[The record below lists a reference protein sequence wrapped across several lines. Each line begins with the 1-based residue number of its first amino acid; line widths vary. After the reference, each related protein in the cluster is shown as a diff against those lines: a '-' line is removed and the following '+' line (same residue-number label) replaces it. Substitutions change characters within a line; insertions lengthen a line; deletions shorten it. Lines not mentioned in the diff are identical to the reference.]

1 MKKVKRMLALLA
13 AFALVLAMAVPAWAD
28 EATCSITAPNN
39 EHNYEVYQIFT
50 GTLSEDNGT
59 KVLSDIKWGQ
69 NSKNREGANVGDKVS
84 ETVLNEITNVA
95 TKSDSEKLTVIE
107 KYVDL
112 TASKTFTTVN
122 SGSTQNVPAGYY
134 LIKDTDN
141 SYDNQHDAYTQFI
154 VEVAGK
160 VSFQPKTDYP
170 TVEKKVQ
177 ENSKTNDTTGDYGEK
192 YNDVADYSIG
202 DAVPFKLI
210 GSVPDM
216 SQYSTSYKYTFH
228 DTLAESLKA
237 PAQAD
242 VKVYISSDKAGS
254 DKQDITSNF
263 TVTVSGQKI
272 TVHTDNLKTITGI
285 SADKYIL
292 VEYSA
297 VLNSKAA
304 INKENV
310 TGTSNGNINQVY
322 LTYSNNP
329 RNESEAGKTP
339 EDTVIVFTYKIEA
352 TKVDGETNENLK
364 GVTFRIYKMSGDK
377 KLYAQ
382 VADGKLNGWVKPAD
396 ADNNC
401 VLTSGEDGK
410 FSLAGLDDGTYF
422 IEEITPLPGYN
433 SIDPVEI
440 QVNGNT
446 NNGQSGNGATSELT
460 DVTFTVGKKTENA
473 IKIVNNA
480 GTTLPSTG
488 GMGTTVFYVVGGGL
502 MAVAVVLLV
511 TKKRMENKR

>member
-1 MKKVKRMLALLA
+1 MKRVKRVLALLA
-13 AFALVLAMAVPAWAD
+13 AFALVLAMAVPAFAD
-28 EATCSITAPNN
+28 GVTCSITAPNN

-59 KVLSDIKWGQ
+59 KVLSDIKWG
-69 NSKNREGANVGDKVS
+69 KNGINNGTTVTVGESVP
-84 ETVLNEITNVA
+84 ETVLKEITDVA
-95 TKSDSEKLTVIE
+95 TKSDSEKLAVIE
-107 KYVDL
+107 KYVSL
-112 TASKTFTTVN
+112 KGEKFITVN

-177 ENSKTNDTTGDYGEK
+177 ENSKATGTTGDYGER

-216 SQYSTSYKYTFH
+216 SQYSTYKYTFH
-228 DTLAESLKA
+228 DTLEKSLTVPAEDS
-237 PAQAD
+237 
-242 VKVYISSDKAGS
+242 VKVYASSNKAGS
-254 DKQDITSNF
+254 GKKDITSNF
-263 TVTVSGQKI
+263 TVTVSGQEI
-272 TVHTDNLKTITGI
+272 TVHTDDLKTIDDI
-285 SADKYIL
+285 SANKYIL

-297 VLNSKAA
+297 VLNSNAA

-310 TGTSNGNINQVY
+310 TGTDNGNINKVY

-329 RNESEAGKTP
+329 RNESEAGRTP

-352 TKVDGETNENLK
+352 TKVDGETKKGLE
-364 GVTFRIYKMSGDK
+364 GVTFRIYKMIGDGK
-377 KLYAQ
+377 WYAQ
-382 VADGKLNGWVKPAD
+382 VADGKLKDWVETA
-396 ADNNC
+396 NNDC

-433 SIDPVEI
+433 SIAPVKI

-460 DVTFTVGKKTENA
+460 SVTFTVGETTENA
-473 IKIVNNA
+473 ITIVNNA

>member
-1 MKKVKRMLALLA
+1 MLALLA
-13 AFALVLAMAVPAWAD
+13 AFALVLAMAVPAFAD
-28 EATCSITAPNN
+28 EVTCSITAPNN
-39 EHNYEVYQIFT
+39 GHNYEVYQIFT
-50 GTLSEDNGT
+50 GTLSEDKGT

-69 NSKNREGANVGDKVS
+69 NSKNRDAGANVGDKVS
-84 ETVLNEITNVA
+84 ETVLKEITDVA
-95 TKSDSEKLTVIE
+95 TKSDSEKLDVIE

-112 TASKTFTTVN
+112 TAGKKFTTVN
-122 SGSTQNVPAGYY
+122 SGTTQNVPAGYY
-134 LIKDTDN
+134 LIKDADHA
-141 SYDNQHDAYTQFI
+141 YDNQHNAYTQFI

-177 ENSKTNDTTGDYGEK
+177 ENSKTNSTTGDYGGK

-202 DAVPFKLI
+202 DSVPFKLI
-210 GSVPDM
+210 GSVPNM
-216 SQYSTSYKYTFH
+216 SQYSTYKYTFH
-228 DTLAESLKA
+228 DTLAKSLTA
-237 PAQAD
+237 PAKDD
-242 VKVYISSDKAGS
+242 VKVYVSSDKAGT
-254 DKQDITSNF
+254 DKQDITSSF
-263 TVTVSGQKI
+263 TVTVSGQEI
-272 TVHTDNLKTITGI
+272 TVHTEDLKAITGV
-285 SADKYIL
+285 SAGKYIL

-297 VLNSKAA
+297 VLNSNAA

-310 TGTSNGNINQVY
+310 TGTDNGNINKVY

-352 TKVDGETNENLK
+352 TKVDGETNKELQ
-364 GVTFRIYKMSGDK
+364 GVTFRIYKMSGDDK
-377 KLYAQ
+377 WYAQ
-382 VADGKLNGWVKPAD
+382 VADGKLSGWGAT
-396 ADNNC
+396 ANNDC
-401 VLTSGEDGK
+401 VLTSGKDGK

-433 SIDPVEI
+433 SIDPVQI

-446 NNGQSGNGATSELT
+446 SNGQSGKGATSELAG
-460 DVTFTVGKKTENA
+460 VTFTVGGESQNA
-473 IKIVNNA
+473 ITIVNNA

>member
-1 MKKVKRMLALLA
+1 MLALLA
-13 AFALVLAMAVPAWAD
+13 AFALVLAMAVPAWAE

-39 EHNYEVYQIFT
+39 GHTYEVYQIFT
-50 GTLSEDNGT
+50 GTLSENNGT
-59 KVLSDIKWGQ
+59 KVLSDIKWG
-69 NSKNREGANVGDKVS
+69 KNGTNGDTAVTEGDSVP
-84 ETVLNEITNVA
+84 ETVLNDITRVA
-95 TKSDSEKLTVIE
+95 TKPDSEKLAVIE
-107 KYVDL
+107 KYVNL
-112 TASKTFTTVN
+112 KGEKFTTVN
-122 SGSTQNVPAGYY
+122 SGTTENVPAGYY
-134 LIKDTDN
+134 LIKDADN
-141 SYDNQHDAYTQFI
+141 SYNDKHDAYTQFI

-160 VSFQPKTDYP
+160 VIFQPKTDYP
-170 TVEKKVQ
+170 TVEKKVK
-177 ENSKTNDTTGDYGEK
+177 ENSKETGTTGDYGER

-228 DTLAESLKA
+228 DTLANSLKA
-237 PAQAD
+237 PDKAD
-242 VKVYISSDKAGS
+242 VKVYMSSNKAGS
-254 DKQDITSNF
+254 GKQDITSNF
-263 TVTVSGQKI
+263 TVTVSGQEI
-272 TVHTDNLKTITGI
+272 TVHTEDLKAIDGI
-285 SADKYIL
+285 SAGKYIL

-297 VLNSKAA
+297 VLNSNAA
-304 INKENV
+304 INNDNV
-310 TGTSNGNINQVY
+310 ADTDKGNINKVY

-352 TKVDGETNENLK
+352 TKVDGETSKELQ
-364 GVTFRIYKMSGDK
+364 GVTFRIYKMSGDD

-382 VADGKLNGWVKPAD
+382 VAEGKLKDWITTAD
-396 ADNNC
+396 DNC
-401 VLTSGEDGK
+401 VLTSGKDGK

-422 IEEITPLPGYN
+422 IEEINPLPGYN

-440 QVNGNT
+440 QVNGKT
-446 NNGQSGNGATSELT
+446 NNGQDGNGATSELT
-460 DVTFTVGKKTENA
+460 SVTFTVGGKTENA
-473 IKIVNNA
+473 ITIVNNA

>member
-1 MKKVKRMLALLA
+1 MKRVKRVLALLA
-13 AFALVLAMAVPAWAD
+13 AFALVLAMAVPAWAE

-39 EHNYEVYQIFT
+39 GHTYEVYQIFT
-50 GTLSEDNGT
+50 GTLSENNGT
-59 KVLSDIKWGQ
+59 KVLSDIKWG
-69 NSKNREGANVGDKVS
+69 KNGTNGDTAVTEGDSVP
-84 ETVLNEITNVA
+84 ETVLNDITRVA
-95 TKSDSEKLTVIE
+95 TKPDSEKLAVIE
-107 KYVDL
+107 KYVNL
-112 TASKTFTTVN
+112 KGEKFTTVN
-122 SGSTQNVPAGYY
+122 SGTTENVPAGYY
-134 LIKDTDN
+134 LIKDADN
-141 SYDNQHDAYTQFI
+141 SYNDKHDAYTQFI

-160 VSFQPKTDYP
+160 VIFQPKTDYP
-170 TVEKKVQ
+170 TVEKKVK
-177 ENSKTNDTTGDYGEK
+177 ENSKETGTTGDYGER

-228 DTLAESLKA
+228 DTLANSLKA
-237 PAQAD
+237 PDKAD
-242 VKVYISSDKAGS
+242 VKVYMSSNKAGS
-254 DKQDITSNF
+254 GKQDITSNF
-263 TVTVSGQKI
+263 TVTVSGQEI
-272 TVHTDNLKTITGI
+272 TVHTEDLKAIDGI
-285 SADKYIL
+285 SAGKYIL

-297 VLNSKAA
+297 VLNSNAA
-304 INKENV
+304 INNDNV
-310 TGTSNGNINQVY
+310 ADTDKGNINKVY

-352 TKVDGETNENLK
+352 TKVDGETSKELQ
-364 GVTFRIYKMSGDK
+364 GVTFRIYKMSGDD

-382 VADGKLNGWVKPAD
+382 VAEGKLKDWITTAD
-396 ADNNC
+396 DNC
-401 VLTSGEDGK
+401 VLTSGKDGK

-422 IEEITPLPGYN
+422 IEEINPLPGYN

-440 QVNGNT
+440 QVNGKT
-446 NNGQSGNGATSELT
+446 NNGQDGNGATSELT
-460 DVTFTVGKKTENA
+460 SVTFTVGGKTENA
-473 IKIVNNA
+473 ITIVNNA

>member
-1 MKKVKRMLALLA
+1 MALLA
-13 AFALVLAMAVPAWAD
+13 ALALVLAMAVPAWAD
-28 EATCSITAPNN
+28 GVTCSITAPNN
-39 EHNYEVYQIFT
+39 GHTYEVYQIFT

-59 KVLSDIKWGQ
+59 KVLSDIKWG
-69 NSKNREGANVGDKVS
+69 KNGINGDTPVTVGKSVPENVLK
-84 ETVLNEITNVA
+84 EITDVA
-95 TKSDSEKLTVIE
+95 EKSDSEKLKVIE

-112 TASKTFTTVN
+112 TANKKFITVN
-122 SGSTQNVPAGYY
+122 SGATENVPAGYY

-177 ENSKTNDTTGDYGEK
+177 ENSKTNGTTGDYGGK

-210 GSVPDM
+210 GSIPDM
-216 SQYSTSYKYTFH
+216 SQYSTYKYTFH
-228 DTLAESLKA
+228 DTLAESLTA
-237 PAQAD
+237 PAGTD
-242 VKVYISSDKAGS
+242 VKVYMSSNKAGS

-263 TVTVSGQKI
+263 TVTVSGQEI
-272 TVHTDNLKTITGI
+272 TVHANNLKTITDI
-285 SADKYIL
+285 SANKYIL

-310 TGTSNGNINQVY
+310 TDTNNGNINKVY

-329 RNESEAGKTP
+329 RNESEAGRTP

-352 TKVDGETNENLK
+352 TKVDGETKKGLE
-364 GVTFRIYKMSGDK
+364 GVTFRIYKMIGDD

-382 VADGKLNGWVKPAD
+382 VAEGKLNGWVNTANK
-396 ADNNC
+396 NC

-440 QVNGNT
+440 QVSGNT
-446 NNGQSGNGATSELT
+446 KNGQTGNGATSELT
-460 DVTFTVGKKTENA
+460 DVTFTVGETTENA
-473 IKIVNNA
+473 ITIVNNA